1 MAKFQYPPIYR
12 KIEVNIVNT
21 LKMLCQSG
29 NNNFMVHQ
37 TENLFIRCTL
47 NFVFLVTFVEK
58 IPGKIPGKIENF
70 GRGRGWPG
78 VAILAGAGAGDPVGP
93 WLVPRLEPV

>member
-58 IPGKIPGKIENF
+58 IPGKIENF

-78 VAILAGAGAGDPVGP
+78 VAILAGAGDPVGP
-93 WLVPRLEPV
+93 CLNAFLVSFSDKI